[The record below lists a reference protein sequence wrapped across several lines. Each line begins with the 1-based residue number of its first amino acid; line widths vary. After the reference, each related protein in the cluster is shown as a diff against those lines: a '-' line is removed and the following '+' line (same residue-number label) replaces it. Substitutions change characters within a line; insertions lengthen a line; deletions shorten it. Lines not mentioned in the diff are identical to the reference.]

1 MDKFKKILKNKWF
14 LWIIGGLLAIAI
26 IFIIY
31 IAYQLNSP
39 AGNFTTDQTIIF
51 VIEEGE
57 GMEQIAN
64 RLKQEGLLRNKWIF
78 YYYIWLQRKTGMLQ
92 AGTYGF
98 NPSMTVGQIVN
109 KVINGDVEKNWIKIT
124 IPEGWKNYQIEDR
137 LTIFGLINSEE
148 KLPEDLEGFLFP
160 DTYYFYKDSS
170 IEDVIER
177 MQDNFNRKVT
187 EEMKREIEKQGKTL
201 YEIIIM
207 ASVIEKEV
215 YDLEDMTIVSSV
227 FWNRVEDNY
236 PLESCATIAY
246 ILGIDKWRYSIE
258 DTKIESPY
266 NTYRNVGL
274 PPTPINNPGL
284 NAIKA
289 AIYPAETDY
298 YFFLSA
304 PDGTTIF
311 SKTLEEHNANKRKY
325 LD

>member
-1 MDKFKKILKNKWF
+1 MKKILKILKNKWF
-14 LWIIGGLLAIAI
+14 LWIVGGLLVIAI

-31 IAYQLNSP
+31 IVYQLNSP

-51 VIEEGE
+51 VVDEGE
-57 GMEQIAN
+57 GMEQVTDK
-64 RLKQEGLLRNKWIF
+64 LKEEGLLRNKWVF
-78 YYYIWLQRKTGMLQ
+78 YYYIWLQRKTGKLQ
-92 AGTYGF
+92 AGTYGL
-98 NPSMTVGQIVN
+98 NPSMTVSQIVN
-109 KVINGDVEKNWIKIT
+109 KIIKGDVEKNWIAVT
-124 IPEGWKNYQIEDR
+124 IPEGWRNYQIEKR
-137 LTIFGLINSEE
+137 LINSGAIKSGE
-148 KLPEDLEGFLFP
+148 KLSEDLEGFLFP
-160 DTYYFYKDSS
+160 DTYYFYKNSS
-170 IEDVIER
+170 IKDVIER
-177 MQDNFNRKVT
+177 MQNNFDRKVT
-187 EEMKREIEKQGKTL
+187 EEMKKEIEKQGKTL

-215 YDLEDMTIVSSV
+215 YNLEDMAIVSSV

-246 ILGIDKWRYSIE
+246 VLGIDKWRYSIE

-284 NAIKA
+284 NAIRA
-289 AIYPAETDY
+289 AIYPAKTDY